1 MAGVYSGGGLGM
13 KRGCLVGLMTFAV
26 LYGGGTP
33 VWAQNHSTPSR
44 SAGIRLD
51 VAPGSS
57 ASYRVREQLAR
68 LNFPNDAVGTTQTVT
83 GSLHFAA
90 DGAIEADQ
98 SKLRIDLR
106 TLKSDEERRDAYLR
120 ERTLRTDRFPIAE
133 FQARRTEGLI
143 YPLPSTGSVSFQLI
157 GDLAVHGVTSEVSWN
172 VTGNLGSDVVTGRAT
187 TRFPFSK
194 FKLTI
199 PKLLGLVSVNDDI
212 QLEVD
217 LKMRRTVVQ

>member
-44 SAGIRLD
+44 SAGVRLD

-90 DGAIEADQ
+90 DGAIVTDQ

>member
-1 MAGVYSGGGLGM
+1 
-13 KRGCLVGLMTFAV
+13 V
-26 LYGGGTP
+26 LYGGVTP
-33 VWAQNHSTPSR
+33 LWAQNHAAPSR
-44 SAGIRLD
+44 SAGVRLD

-57 ASYRVREQLAR
+57 ASYRVRERLAR

-98 SKLRIDLR
+98 SNLRIDLR

-120 ERTLRTDRFPIAE
+120 DRTLRTDRFPMAE
-133 FQARRTEGLI
+133 FAARRTQGLMF
-143 YPLPSTGSVSFQLI
+143 PLPSSGAVSFQLI
-157 GDLAVHGVTSEVSWN
+157 GDLAVHGVTSEVAWN
-172 VTGNLGSDVVTGRAT
+172 VTGNLGSDLVTGRAT

-199 PKLLGLVSVNDDI
+199 PRLLGLVSVNDDI

-217 LKMRRTVVQ
+217 LRMRRTVVQ

>member
-13 KRGCLVGLMTFAV
+13 KRVSLVGLMTLAV
-26 LYGGGTP
+26 LYGGVTP
-33 VWAQNHSTPSR
+33 LWAQNHAAPSR
-44 SAGIRLD
+44 SAGVRLD

-120 ERTLRTDRFPIAE
+120 DRTLRTDRFPMAE
-133 FQARRTEGLI
+133 FAARRTQGLMF
-143 YPLPSTGSVSFQLI
+143 PLPSSGAVSFQLI
-157 GDLAVHGVTSEVSWN
+157 GDLAVHGVTSEVAWN
-172 VTGNLGSDVVTGRAT
+172 VTGNLGSDLVTGRAT

-199 PKLLGLVSVNDDI
+199 PRLLGLVSVNDDI

-217 LKMRRTVVQ
+217 LRMRRTVVQ